1 MSRKSI
7 LLQIHR
13 DLAAGNVKVPTLP
26 EVSMK
31 IKRAAVDPEI
41 DISSLSKVA
50 ETDPAFCGYLIQVS
64 NSPIY
69 RGAADIQKVPL
80 AIGRLGLQ
88 NTRNIAMTYAVRALF
103 AFNKKNIAPWLRR
116 VWQSSTYTAAVASV
130 IAEHMENKMFD
141 LDEAILGGLLQDI
154 GCLPLIDKAGK
165 YPELIQDEEAM
176 LFLFDRYAANIGTA
190 IIRQWGL
197 GENFVEV
204 ANNRDNWK
212 FNEVDGVQLTD
223 LILLSKLHT
232 YIGQTNRQ
240 NLPRINQI
248 PSFVK
253 LRLDAKLSPEKSLQF
268 ITDAKDKI
276 SETRRALGNI

>member
-13 DLAAGNVKVPTLP
+13 DLAAGDIKIPTLP
-26 EVSMK
+26 EVSMN
-31 IKRAAVDPEI
+31 IRRAADDPDI
-41 DISSLSKVA
+41 DINSLSKVA
-50 ETDPAFCGYLIQVS
+50 ETDPAFCGYLIQIS

-88 NTRNIAMTYAVRALF
+88 NTRNIAITYAVRALF
-103 AFNKKNIAPWLRR
+103 AFKKMNIASWLRR
-116 VWQSSTYTAAVASV
+116 VWQNSTYTAAVASV
-130 IAEHMENKMFD
+130 IAEHMQNKIFD
-141 LDEAILGGLLQDI
+141 PDEAILGGLLQDI
-154 GCLPLIDKAGK
+154 GCLPLIDKAAK
-165 YPELIQDEEAM
+165 YPELIEDEEAI
-176 LFLFDRYAANIGTA
+176 LFLFDRYAANVGTA

-197 GENFVEV
+197 SEVFVEV
-204 ANNRDNWK
+204 ANSRDNWK
-212 FNEVDGVQLTD
+212 FNKVNEVQLAD
-223 LILLSKLHT
+223 LILLAKLHT
-232 YIGQTNRQ
+232 YIGQSNRQ

-253 LRLDAKLSPEKSLQF
+253 LRLEAQLSPEKSLQF

-276 SETRRALGNI
+276 SQTRQALGNI